1 MLVGASLLHLI
12 LQTPSSTS
20 QLSSDDFLPVPPV
33 LFWPQALVCVVSA
46 LGGYFPYL
54 VSSCSSSKSD
64 HPSLFFPKVFS
75 DHPHWVRVPSSCLPW
90 HTQSCGADS
99 ESGLWGWNV
108 WVKILC
114 PHFTA
119 LQLWVNCSASLHL
132 SFLINKAGM
141 LLGQVRVQCLEQ
153 LPGTTYILSKC

>member
-12 LQTPSSTS
+12 WQTPSSTS
-20 QLSSDDFLPVPPV
+20 QPSSDDFLPVPPV

-64 HPSLFFPKVFS
+64 HPSLFFQKVFS
-75 DHPHWVRVPSSCLPW
+75 DHPHWVRVPFILSPLA
-90 HTQSCGADS
+90 HTV
-99 ESGLWGWNV
+99 LWRWFRKWALGWNV

-141 LLGQVRVQCLEQ
+141 LLGQVCVKCLEQ
-153 LPGTTYILSKC
+153 LSGTKYILSKC